1 MENRGEL
8 VIAEFTIEHPIL
20 REPLRRVPGIEARWG
35 LTQDQVDGPTQM
47 TVWIAADDFEAVDEA
62 LEADPGTTNPT
73 VLAVQGDRRLY
84 RVDFT
89 ELGRETN
96 ILQSVVENGGAA
108 RYGLGTKEGWNI
120 QIEFPNREGVELLY
134 KFCRDHDI
142 AITFHRI
149 FEQTEWPTGTTPKL
163 TTAQEETL
171 IEAADSGYLEVP
183 RECSLAELGDRLG
196 VSGTATSERF
206 RRGAKNLIEATLSR

>member
-1 MENRGEL
+1 MENQGEL
-8 VIAEFTIEHPIL
+8 VIAEFTMDHPIL
-20 REPLRRVPGIEARWG
+20 REPLRRVPGIQARWG
-35 LTQDQVDGPTQM
+35 LTQDQVGGPTQM

-62 LEADPGTTNPT
+62 LEDDPGTTNPT
-73 VLAVQGDRRLY
+73 VLAEQGDRRLF

-96 ILQSVVENGGAA
+96 ILQIVVENGGAA
-108 RYGLGTKEGWNI
+108 RYGLGTNDGWTI
-120 QIEFPNREGVELLY
+120 HTEFPNREGVERLY
-134 KFCRDHDI
+134 QFCRDHDI

-149 FEQTEWPTGTTPKL
+149 FEQTEWPAGTSPKL

-171 IEAADSGYLEVP
+171 IEAANSGYLAVP

-196 VSGTATSERF
+196 VSETAASERF
-206 RRGAKNLIEATLSR
+206 RRGAKNLIQATLSS